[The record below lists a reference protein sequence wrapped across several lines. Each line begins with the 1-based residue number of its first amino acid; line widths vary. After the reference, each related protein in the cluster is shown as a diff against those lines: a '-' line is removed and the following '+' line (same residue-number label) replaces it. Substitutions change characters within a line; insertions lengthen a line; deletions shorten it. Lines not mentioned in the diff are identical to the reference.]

1 MYSRLWYDWST
12 VVKRVVISLLLLTAV
27 FLMSG
32 LFTPET
38 SYLAKPVTLNSY
50 ASALDGGKIPHS
62 FTDNFLPPVD
72 YNSDMSDYPTLALIL
87 LAALASSL
95 TMATLIYGS
104 YFIATWIA
112 G

>member
-1 MYSRLWYDWST
+1 M
-12 VVKRVVISLLLLTAV
+12 KRAIISLLLLALV

-38 SYLAKPVTLNSY
+38 IYPAKSAPPDSY
-50 ASALDGGKIPHS
+50 ASPLNGATNPQPFAGDFLHPE
-62 FTDNFLPPVD
+62 DND
-72 YNSDMSDYPTLALIL
+72 WDISGYPTPALIL

-95 TMATLIYGS
+95 TMAIFIYGS
-104 YFIATWIA
+104 HFIATWVT